1 MKRIAEL
8 VSKTAQTLFGSG
20 IPDGCVTVDITPD
33 AALGD
38 WAVGCFQ
45 LARHAGKRPD
55 EVAGLL
61 AQELKKS
68 PDLSDAQTAGGYL
81 NVKASAGFL
90 AKAAA
95 QFQPSS
101 AVKGEGTVVVDY
113 IGPNASKPL
122 HIGHLCT
129 PSFGQASINAL
140 RFQGY
145 TVIGDTHI
153 GDWGGVFGKLIV
165 GWKRAVAREGL
176 AAQEAKKATDGIY
189 HLVTLYQ
196 EVSADVEK
204 EEAARKAAE
213 EAGAPLPAGPTEEAC
228 RQEFKKLS
236 EGDEEN
242 MEIWR
247 SFTEI
252 SVAGIRQQAA
262 RLRAFPDY
270 DIGESFYE
278 GLALPR
284 LGNQPALLPDEK
296 MSAVVAELVAAGVA
310 GRNADGS
317 CGIEFPKAAKLPS
330 VMLQKRDGTHGYL
343 ASDLACIKYRLRV
356 FKPKKIVYFV
366 DMRQQTHFKQCF
378 ATAKAAWIKD
388 GSVELAHAANGFIKT
403 KEGAMSTRKG
413 NVIFLDDVVDE
424 ADKRVKDVL
433 AEKGRTL
440 APENIEKIAVTALKW
455 SVLSQDR
462 ERDIV
467 FDWDKIL
474 ALEGNSGPYVLYA
487 LVRARKML
495 AELGTPGGVPTDA
508 PLTQYDR
515 DLVRLA
521 WRFETMVDRAA
532 AQYKPHHLAQYAFE
546 LASSFNSFYANA
558 GSVKN
563 EADAGL
569 KAART
574 HLVAMVERA
583 LAKAFE
589 ILALPVPE
597 EM

>member
-1 MKRIAEL
+1 MKKIAEL
-8 VSKTAQTLFGSG
+8 VSKTAQTIFGSG

-55 EVAGLL
+55 EVAGML
-61 AQELKKS
+61 AQELKTN
-68 PDLSDAQTAGGYL
+68 PDLVDAQAAGGYL

-95 QFQPSS
+95 EFVPSS

-129 PSFGQASINAL
+129 PSFGQAAINAL

-145 TVIGDTHI
+145 EVIGDTHI
-153 GDWGGVFGKLIV
+153 GDWGGVFGKLII
-165 GWKRAVAREGL
+165 GWKRAVARDGL
-176 AAQEAKKATDGIY
+176 DAQEAKKAKDGIY

-196 EVSADVEK
+196 EVSADTDREEK
-204 EEAARKAAE
+204 AREAAK
-213 EAGAPLPAGPTEEAC
+213 EAGNPPPACPTEELC

-236 EGDEEN
+236 EGDPEN
-242 MEIWR
+242 VEIWR

-252 SVAGIRQQAA
+252 SVAGIREQAA
-262 RLRAFPDY
+262 RLRAYPDF

-278 GLALPR
+278 GVALPR
-284 LGNQPALLPDEK
+284 LGLQPALLPEEK
-296 MSAVVAELVAAGVA
+296 MSSVVAELVASGVA
-310 GRNADGS
+310 NRNEDGS
-317 CGIEFPKAAKLPS
+317 TGVEFPKAAKLPS

-343 ASDLACIKYRLRV
+343 ASDLSCIKYRLRV
-356 FKPKKIVYFV
+356 FSPKKIVYFV

-378 ATAKAAWIKD
+378 ATASSAWIKD
-388 GSVELAHAANGFIKT
+388 GSVELTHAANGFIKT

-424 ADKRVKDVL
+424 ADKRIKDVL
-433 AEKGRTL
+433 AGKGREL
-440 APENIEKIAVTALKW
+440 SADNIEKIAVTALKW

-462 ERDIV
+462 ERDII

-495 AELGTPGGVPTDA
+495 TELGTPGAVPSDA

-532 AQYKPHHLAQYAFE
+532 AQYKPHHLAQYAFD
-546 LASSFNSFYANA
+546 LAASFNSFYANA
-558 GSVKN
+558 GNVKN
-563 EADAGL
+563 EADATL
-569 KAART
+569 KAARV
-574 HLVAMVERA
+574 HMVAMVERA

-589 ILALPVPE
+589 VLALPVPE